1 MAILKIN
8 GREKEFEDGK
18 VPSTLM
24 ELLDQMGIHHATVVA
39 EINGSVVER
48 KSFSETA
55 IAEGQTIELVRF
67 VGGG

>member
-18 VPSTLM
+18 MPSTLM
-24 ELLDQMGIHHATVVA
+24 ELLNHMGIHHATVVA
-39 EINGSVVER
+39 EINGKVINR
-48 KSFSETA
+48 KTFADTLLD
-55 IAEGQTIELVRF
+55 EGQVIELVRF